1 LEWLPCLT
9 PFSKLIKPKTMIL
22 RVVVP
27 AYQKGLLFRKGK
39 FIKVLSEGTHW
50 LVPGDKVYTYEMT
63 NAFVPP
69 VDLNILLQDDE
80 LVAALEVVEVGNS
93 EIALC
98 YEQGLFKGVLGPGRH
113 AFWRGIVERRFVIAD
128 VSKVDIT
135 EPIESAV
142 LARPEL
148 APFVRTYVVD
158 SFEKGLLYIEGQFK
172 TVLEPGVY
180 RFWKNAIVMTVYK
193 SDVRQLQMELNG
205 QEMLT
210 KDKAALRINFTV
222 QYRVTDIFR
231 AVENKE
237 YDKQLYVLVQLAL
250 REQIGIYTLDELLEK
265 RDVVAP
271 AVMESV
277 QEKAAQLGVTVT
289 GCGIRDIILPGDVKE
304 IMNGVLIA
312 EKKAQANIIMR
323 REETASTR
331 SLLNTAKLMEENEM
345 LYKLK
350 EMEYVEKIADKINT
364 LSVSGG
370 GDLVGQLKQIFVPE
384 RAGKK

>member
-1 LEWLPCLT
+1 MLLQV
-9 PFSKLIKPKTMIL
+9 II
-22 RVVVP
+22 P

-39 FIKVLSEGTHW
+39 YIKVLYEGTHW
-50 LVPGDKVYTYEMT
+50 FVPGDRVLTYDQT
-63 NAFVPP
+63 KPFIPSVN
-69 VDLNILLQDDE
+69 LNVLLQDVE
-80 LVAALEVVEVGNS
+80 LASLLEVVEVGNS
-93 EIALC
+93 EIAL
-98 YEQGLFKGVLGPGRH
+98 YFENELFKGVLGPGQY
-113 AFWRGIVERRFVIAD
+113 AFWKGIVQYRFVKAD
-128 VSKVDIT
+128 ISKVDVT
-135 EPIESAV
+135 EPIESAI
-142 LARPEL
+142 LARPEMTPYL
-148 APFVRTYVVD
+148 RTYVVD

-172 TVLEPGVY
+172 SMLEPGVY

-193 SDVRQLQMELNG
+193 TDTRQLQMELNG

-222 QYRVTDIFR
+222 QYRVSDIFQ

-237 YDKQLYVLVQLAL
+237 YDKHLYVLVQLAL
-250 REQIGIYTLDELLEK
+250 REQVGTYTLDELLEK

-271 AVMESV
+271 LVLDLV
-277 QEKAAQLGVTVT
+277 KEKAAHLGVTVT

-304 IMNGVLIA
+304 IMNQVLIA

-345 LYKLK
+345 LFKLK

-364 LSVSGG
+364 LSVSGN

-384 RAGKK
+384 RSAKK